1 MKHIKSLILLC
12 VAALFVS
19 CSDNNDVAAEPVSV
33 TLNFSHSWEGTEVT
47 SADFNDLKFVNEN
60 GETIS
65 ITRLRYLVSDIV
77 FTHVSGE
84 VTNVEGYNLVDVT
97 NDENL
102 SYTTT
107 NTILPGEYTATIR
120 FGFKDEDNTSDIYQD
135 LNVAV
140 FNVPEMLGGGYH
152 YMQFDGT
159 YLNANSVESAFNY
172 HAIRAFDMTGVDGP
186 TDTSIEINIGSVTVS
201 GNTQINIDMDLAEW
215 FANPNTWDLNTLN
228 TGLMM
233 NYDAQVD
240 MNENGATVFS
250 VSSITE

>member
-1 MKHIKSLILLC
+1 MKHIKSLIYVF
-12 VAALFVS
+12 VAALFIS
-19 CSDNNDVAAEPVSV
+19 CSSNDDIIAEPVSV
-33 TLNFSHSWEGTEVT
+33 TFNFSHSWEGTEVT
-47 SADFNDLKFVNEN
+47 NADFDELKFIIES
-60 GETIS
+60 GKTIS
-65 ITRLRYLVSDIV
+65 ITRLRYLISDIV
-77 FTHVSGE
+77 FTHSSGV

-97 NDENL
+97 NAENL

-120 FGFKDEDNTSDIYQD
+120 FGFKDEDNVSDIYQD
-135 LNVAV
+135 LNVAI
-140 FNVPEMLGGGYH
+140 FNVPEMLSGGYH
-152 YMQFDGT
+152 YMQFDGNF
-159 YLNANSVESAFNY
+159 LDAGGNLAPFNY
-172 HAIRAFDMTGVDGP
+172 HAIRAFDVNGVEET

-233 NYDAQVD
+233 NYDAQID

-250 VSSITE
+250 VTSITE